1 MSEGGRDPVT
11 LAVARLEM
19 AVERLAIGLSRNP
32 GAARAAT
39 DEAGDAPSLRAE
51 VAALA
56 ARLDGSIAR
65 LREVVRAE
73 SEPTGAAGSGAAAV
87 PPGRCGD
94 DEEE

>member
-19 AVERLAIGLSRNP
+19 AVERLALGLSRNP

-87 PPGRCGD
+87 PPGRRGD

>member
-19 AVERLAIGLSRNP
+19 AVERLALGLSRNP

-56 ARLDGSIAR
+56 ARLDTSIAR

-73 SEPTGAAGSGAAAV
+73 SEPPAAVAGGSAGPQGSGE
-87 PPGRCGD
+87 

>member
-19 AVERLAIGLSRNP
+19 AVERPAVGLSRNP
-32 GAARAAT
+32 GAVRAAM
-39 DEAGDAPSLRAE
+39 DEADAPSLRAE

-56 ARLDGSIAR
+56 ARLDASIAR

-73 SEPTGAAGSGAAAV
+73 SEPAAAGSGSA
-87 PPGRCGD
+87 PQGRGE